1 MSVKVETLLFT
12 PAGFRSVQVAR
23 FAWQIDEQRR
33 MLTVETRGLS
43 PEDLAWQ
50 PFPGMNTR
58 GMLLAHI
65 AYAEAHLTQ
74 VGILGEK
81 TGHAQD
87 VIGLTEEEEGL
98 PLEAGAPPAPATLG
112 KPLEYFDDLLARAR
126 AHTHAALRDLTD
138 EHLERRVVR
147 PRPDGAERVFNVGW
161 VLYHILEHEAG
172 HRGQINLLGHLHRA
186 MRGA

>member
-1 MSVKVETLLFT
+1 MTPKIETLLTT
-12 PAGFRSVQVAR
+12 PVGYRSVQVAR
-23 FAWQIDEQRR
+23 FAWQLDEQRR

-43 PEDLAWQ
+43 PEELAWQ

-58 GMLLAHI
+58 GMLLSHI
-65 AYAEAHLTQ
+65 AYAETHLTQ
-74 VGILGEK
+74 VGILGET
-81 TGHAQD
+81 TGHAHD

-98 PLEAGAPPAPATLG
+98 PLASGALPAPATLG
-112 KPLEYFDDLLARAR
+112 RPLEYFDDLLARAR
-126 AHTHAALRDLTD
+126 EHTLAALRGLTD
-138 EHLERRVVR
+138 DDLGRRVTR

-161 VLYHILEHEAG
+161 VIYHILEHEAG